1 MSQAVCSQPRSA
13 VQIKNAAS
21 QPDGR
26 IVPAAARNGN
36 SAHSQPSRGARS
48 AAASD
53 LTRLLDADAVDLRDV
68 GDAVRVHPELEALVL
83 KLCDFLALSP
93 GVPVSSVEEAAI
105 VLGKDRLR
113 IVVHA
118 WSVNQWAEEAAR
130 GPQPEFSDVTMNH
143 QESTAVP
150 AAGAAMTEERH
161 TRFLSTEFSAELLGL
176 ANFFHWARRD
186 AVSFVNSSGE
196 NYAHRLDLELR
207 QAAQLTNL
215 LVRDLLSLVSSVN
228 PAGLSPEQEAML
240 QEILQ
245 EILQVRS

>member
-13 VQIKNAAS
+13 VQFKNAPL
-21 QPDGR
+21 QPDAS
-26 IVPAAARNGN
+26 IVSTAARNGN

-53 LTRLLDADAVDLRDV
+53 LNRLLDADAVDLRDV
-68 GDAVRVHPELEALVL
+68 GDAVRIHPELEALIL

-93 GVPVSSVEEAAI
+93 GVPVASVEEAAI

-118 WSVNQWAEEAAR
+118 WSVNQWAGEAAR
-130 GPQPEFSDVTMNH
+130 GPQAGFSDVTMHH
-143 QESTAVP
+143 QESAPVP
-150 AAGAAMTEERH
+150 TAGAATTEERH
-161 TRFLSTEFSAELLGL
+161 TRFLSAEFSTEMLGL

-186 AVSFVNSSGE
+186 AVSFVNRAGE
-196 NYAHRLDLELR
+196 NHVHRLDLELR
-207 QAAQLTNL
+207 QAAQLTDL
-215 LVRDLLSLVSSVN
+215 LVRDLLSLVSLVN
-228 PAGLSPEQEAML
+228 PADLSPEQQAM
-240 QEILQ
+240 LQ